1 MPNSVKSEPQSQRKT
16 LGAKPQEKP
25 LIGTIKAPAGGE
37 PVYLRWNKK
46 HIAVESMACCD
57 CGLVHL
63 MAYEPRKTYLRVRA
77 WRDER
82 RTREM
87 RRIRRMRRKPA

>member
-1 MPNSVKSEPQSQRKT
+1 MPSTKKSQGSSPKQIRGETPYVGTVKS
-16 LGAKPQEKP
+16 
-25 LIGTIKAPAGGE
+25 PAAGE
-37 PVYLRWNKK
+37 VVRVYWRKK
-46 HIAVESMACCD
+46 HVAVEFVACCD

-87 RRIRRMRRKPA
+87 RRIRRARRKHK